1 MSEIM
6 LGPTFADQ
14 GHPVPD
20 PYPNKVELL
29 FPYFP
34 ITFYVAR
41 LAGMTGVPDDDL
53 ELVQVNYIPTSQ
65 GIKSTP
71 IKLILVIGATG
82 AQGMAAIDGLLKSRD
97 GQPSPYRIRASTRDV
112 NGARAKA
119 IAAGGTECVEGTF
132 EDFDTTAKAIDGVYG
147 PHVSTGGYIYPEI
160 YADLMIFEAA
170 KRTPSLRHYVWGGL
184 PYMPKTR
191 AGYDLRYQAGASE
204 RQRPS
209 DSVHQR
215 NAFHRQRHR
224 AFVDRHQ
231 HRSVSIEMLE
241 SPFVG
246 PFSVRADGTRV
257 FTSQM
262 GDGQM
267 SMMTLKDVGV
277 LDLASDMLDCDTL
290 VATLTRVIG
299 ARGAPAPADEWWSYF
314 VDRDVPMA
322 SMGTRGDGR
331 TTARENYTRWWTL

>member
-1 MSEIM
+1 MTLNLSRRNWCSRHGCHGWSAEKQRRST
-6 LGPTFADQ
+6 L
-14 GHPVPD
+14 PV
-20 PYPNKVELL
+20 
-29 FPYFP
+29 
-34 ITFYVAR
+34 
-41 LAGMTGVPDDDL
+41 
-53 ELVQVNYIPTSQ
+53 
-65 GIKSTP
+65 
-71 IKLILVIGATG
+71 
-82 AQGMAAIDGLLKSRD
+82 
-97 GQPSPYRIRASTRDV
+97 RIHASTRDV

-132 EDFDTTAKAIDGVYG
+132 EDFDTIAKACIRAVCQ
-147 PHVSTGGYIYPEI
+147 HRYIYPEI

-241 SPFVG
+241 PPFVG
-246 PFSVRADGTRV
+246 PFNVRADGTRV

-267 SMMTLKDVGV
+267 SMMTLKDVGFLARWV
-277 LDLASDMLDCDTL
+277 FDHRLESPDLASDMLDCDTL
-290 VATLTRVIG
+290 VATLTRVTG

-322 SMGTRGDGR
+322 GMGMRGDGR